1 MAGKNKLS
9 PDQLDEMISLFAK
22 GYSANKIQ
30 EYVKNTYSIDISIQA
45 ICRHVKR
52 IRKARQ
58 EATDLAF
65 KEAIGKSAIKD
76 IDIIDKKI
84 KQLDQISDELL
95 KKKDY
100 KFAKEFQEVLLKYVS
115 KKIDLNSGNQ
125 GDETED
131 LLNSL
136 LDKINDK

>member
-52 IRKARQ
+52 IREARQ